1 MERDCN
7 RSTEPIDLKIGLNC
21 ANPFRRKYQS
31 LHNSVKSLDED
42 TIELSES
49 IKSFI
54 TKECDFAATVKGRSH
69 CHDIDNSDVSK
80 VVTKLKTDKTS
91 DNRLVYSKNFIY
103 GTNLL
108 HKCLSILFTSMVYN
122 NFAPQTFICAK
133 ITSFPKGSK
142 PG

>member
-21 ANPFRRKYQS
+21 ANPFCRKYQP
-31 LHNSVKSLDED
+31 LHNSVKLLYED

-54 TKECDFAATVKGRSH
+54 TKECDYAATIKGRSH
-69 CHDIDNSDVSK
+69 CHDIDNFNASK
-80 VVTKLKTDKTS
+80 TIIKLKTDKTS
-91 DNRLVYSKNFIY
+91 DNGLLYFKNFTY

-122 NFAPQTFICAK
+122 NFAPQNFYLC
-133 ITSFPKGSK
+133 
-142 PG
+142 